1 MIKKNNNV
9 EAGNNNSSNRK
20 DWEYEMLKCYYVHNQ
35 EHRQAEK
42 TEKKKN
48 QLKISALNMN
58 VRWKLNS
65 VAQINLSKLQITHL

>member
-42 TEKKKN
+42 TEKKK
-48 QLKISALNMN
+48 KTS
-58 VRWKLNS
+58 
-65 VAQINLSKLQITHL
+65 

>member
-42 TEKKKN
+42 TEKKKKKKTAKN
-48 QLKISALNMN
+48 QCFEYECKVEIELCRLD
-58 VRWKLNS
+58 
-65 VAQINLSKLQITHL
+65 

>member
-42 TEKKKN
+42 TERKKKKPAKN
-48 QLKISALNMN
+48 QCFEYECKVEIELCRLD
-58 VRWKLNS
+58 
-65 VAQINLSKLQITHL
+65 

>member
-20 DWEYEMLKCYYVHNQ
+20 DWEYEILKCYYVHNQ

-42 TEKKKN
+42 TEKKKKPAKN
-48 QLKISALNMN
+48 QCFEYECKVEIELCRLD
-58 VRWKLNS
+58 
-65 VAQINLSKLQITHL
+65 

>member
-9 EAGNNNSSNRK
+9 EAGNNNSSNRE
-20 DWEYEMLKCYYVHNQ
+20 DWEQEMLKCYYVHNQ

-42 TEKKKN
+42 TEKKK
-48 QLKISALNMN
+48 QLKISALNVN

-65 VAQINLSKLQITHL
+65 VA

>member
-35 EHRQAEK
+35 EHR
-42 TEKKKN
+42 
-48 QLKISALNMN
+48 
-58 VRWKLNS
+58 
-65 VAQINLSKLQITHL
+65 

>member
-42 TEKKKN
+42 TEKKKTAKN
-48 QLKISALNMN
+48 QCFEYECKVEIELCRLD
-58 VRWKLNS
+58 
-65 VAQINLSKLQITHL
+65 

>member
-9 EAGNNNSSNRK
+9 EAGNNNSSNRE
-20 DWEYEMLKCYYVHNQ
+20 DWEQEMLKCYYVHNQ

-42 TEKKKN
+42 TEKKK
-48 QLKISALNMN
+48 QLKISALNVN